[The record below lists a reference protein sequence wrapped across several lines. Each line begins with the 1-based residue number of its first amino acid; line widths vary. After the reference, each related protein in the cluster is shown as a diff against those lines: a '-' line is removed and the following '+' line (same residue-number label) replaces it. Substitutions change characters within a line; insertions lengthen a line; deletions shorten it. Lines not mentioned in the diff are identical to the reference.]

1 METMRKKQA
10 AVFLDRDGTIN
21 EQMGYINHISRFVL
35 LAGAAEAIAK
45 LNRLAI
51 PVVVVSNQSGLG
63 RGYFPEELLEQVH
76 AKMHKLL
83 AEKGA
88 HVDGLYWC
96 PHHPDAKV
104 ARFQK
109 KNCGCRKPDIGLLKQ
124 AATELNL
131 DLEQSFMVGD
141 RWSDLK
147 CGNKAGTQSILV
159 LTGYGRGDLEYIGP
173 GQQVQ
178 PDFVADDLPAAVD
191 WIVPQII
198 SKR

>member
-1 METMRKKQA
+1 MKKIGKKKA

-35 LAGAAEAIAK
+35 LAGAAEAIAR
-45 LNRLAI
+45 LNQLHI
-51 PVVVVSNQSGLG
+51 PVIVVSNQSGLG

-76 AKMHKLL
+76 AKMHRLL
-83 AEKGA
+83 AKKGA
-88 HVDGLYWC
+88 HIDGLYWC

-104 ARFQK
+104 TRFKK

-124 AATELNL
+124 AATELDL
-131 DLEQSFMVGD
+131 DLKHSFMIGD

-147 CGNKAGTQSILV
+147 CGKKAGTQSILV

-173 GQQVQ
+173 NQQVQ
-178 PDFVADDLPAAVD
+178 PDFVAEDLPAAVD
-191 WIVPQII
+191 WIAPKII
-198 SKR
+198 PAA

>member
-1 METMRKKQA
+1 MRKKQA

-45 LNRLAI
+45 LNRLDI

-76 AKMHKLL
+76 AKMHRLL

-88 HVDGLYWC
+88 HIDGLYWC